1 MELNRNQYFFIG
13 LVILLLGVQLRMV
26 ASYTLTHEATKFLA
40 QRTQNSAAEGT
51 AFSLSTDVG
60 ALPKKVINP
69 PEWLGWC
76 LMSIGS
82 VLILHSLAMKK
93 PGG

>member
-26 ASYTLTHEATKFLA
+26 SSYTLTHEATKFLA
-40 QRTQNSAAEGT
+40 QRSQNSTAETT
-51 AFSLSTDVG
+51 AFNLATDMG
-60 ALPKKVINP
+60 SLPKKVINP

-76 LMSIGS
+76 LMSVGS